1 MAKIKDLRAREVLDS
16 RGNPTV
22 EVEAALEG
30 NFFGRAIV
38 PSGASTG
45 AHEAVELRD
54 GDNSRY
60 MGKGVLKAVSNVNG
74 EIADCVIGM
83 DAEDF
88 AAIDRA
94 MIELDG
100 SVNKSR
106 LGANAILGASMAV
119 AKASAMSL
127 GKNLFE
133 YFGVISGTSAPSLL
147 PCPMMNIMNGGKHAD
162 SGLNIQE
169 FMIIPAA
176 APSFSEALRMGT
188 EVFHN
193 LKKILAK
200 ENLATS
206 VGDEG
211 GFAPALPDNEAAL
224 EVIMQAISAAG
235 YAPGEDI
242 FLGLDAAASEFCK
255 NGAYHLRID
264 GKDQILT
271 NDEMVEFYKGLVS
284 KYPIVSIEDG
294 LAEDDW
300 DGWRKLTENLGG
312 KIQLVGDDL
321 LVTNVER
328 LKKAIDEKSCNAI
341 LIKLNQIG
349 TITETVAAIK
359 MAHDAEFKA
368 VVSHRSGET
377 EDTTIADF
385 VVGME
390 TGQIKTGS
398 LCRSERIAKYNQLL
412 RIEEK
417 LGDKAVYRNPFK
429 K

>member
-16 RGNPTV
+16 RGNPTI
-22 EVEAALEG
+22 EVEADLEG
-30 NFFGRAIV
+30 GFFGRAIV

-54 GDNSRY
+54 GDSSRY
-60 MGKGVLKAVSNVNG
+60 LGKGVLRAVSNVNG
-74 EIADCVIGM
+74 EIVDCVVGM
-83 DAEDF
+83 DAQDQ
-88 AAIDRA
+88 AAIDKT

-106 LGANAILGASMAV
+106 LGANAILGASMAI

-133 YFGVISGTSAPSLL
+133 YFGMISGTSAPSLL

-169 FMIIPAA
+169 FMIVPAA
-176 APSFSEALRMGT
+176 AFNFSEALRMGT

-200 ENLATS
+200 NNLATS

-224 EVIMQAISAAG
+224 EIILEAISAAG
-235 YAPGEDI
+235 YTAGKDV
-242 FLGLDAAASEFCK
+242 FLALDAAASEFCK
-255 NGAYHLRID
+255 DGAYHLKID
-264 GKDQILT
+264 GADQVLT
-271 NDEMVEFYKGLVS
+271 SDDMVEFYRGLVA

-300 DGWRKLTENLGG
+300 DGWKKMTEALGG

-321 LVTNVER
+321 LVTNVDR
-328 LKKAIDEKSCNAI
+328 LKRAIDEKACNAI

-349 TITETVAAIK
+349 TITETIAAIK
-359 MAHDAEFKA
+359 MAHEAGFRA
-368 VVSHRSGET
+368 IVSHRSGET

-417 LGDKAVYRNPFK
+417 LGSKAVYRNPFK